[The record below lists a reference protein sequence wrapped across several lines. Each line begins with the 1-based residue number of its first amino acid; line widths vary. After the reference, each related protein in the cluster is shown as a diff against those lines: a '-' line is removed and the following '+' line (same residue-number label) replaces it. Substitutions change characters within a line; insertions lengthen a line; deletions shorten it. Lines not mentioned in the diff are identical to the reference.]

1 MGKND
6 AAGRLNRPDIPI
18 QTRAEAP
25 KSSCYPARLHPG
37 HAADFRKALA
47 KADDPVRRAACINFD
62 RHGILDAPLEPVIG
76 RPSGRPGGG
85 A

>member
-47 KADDPVRRAACINFD
+47 KADDPVNTGDYWIPAFAGKTTSVAD
-62 RHGILDAPLEPVIG
+62 LPV
-76 RPSGRPGGG
+76 
-85 A
+85 AYFNA